1 MAFGSKNRIR
11 VQAGVEGVPQAAGEL
26 NKFRAAFDNV
36 ANSKGGRAI
45 LSGVGMGAG
54 ITAFNLLE
62 DAVRGTIG
70 AIGDGIQKAKDEQVG
85 IDRLTTS
92 LQANVRG
99 WDGNT
104 ASIEDTIAAREK
116 LAFSDG
122 EQRDSLALL
131 VTRTKDVTK
140 ALDLERTAM
149 DLARLRKIDLAQ
161 ASEIVSKVYGGNVSI
176 LSRYGIA
183 VRKGATAT
191 EALADIQAAAAG
203 QAEKFG
209 DSAEGAAQ
217 GAQIALED
225 LQEEISTN
233 FLPVVRDVSRWVRDD
248 GVPAM
253 RGFVDAL
260 DWVGASF
267 GGTKREVVA
276 FREEAER
283 TGIFWQLTGQQI
295 AGGMDA
301 IDVNSKEAAQSL
313 VDFRAGERE
322 AASAL
327 GDLAA
332 ASGDTAGEIQKDNR
346 KTQRSYS
353 ELVSFLMG
361 DYNAQFDTAM
371 GTIEAREDLHNAK
384 TDKDRVEAY
393 ANLAALGTAS
403 QKDYREWI
411 HVLERLAAGT
421 KGKVHDAYLAA
432 IRDVQALKAAAA
444 GNVKVSVTYKSPRPG
459 QASTASAT
467 GGYIPPG
474 SYGTVGEEGIEGI
487 HMLPGG
493 GAYVTSRDQY
503 TGAGGSGSPSGSPV
517 VFQVQLDGRTI
528 AEVVDRHLTYDALR
542 APRTG

>member
-26 NKFRAAFDNV
+26 NKFRAAFDGV
-36 ANSKGGRAI
+36 ANSKGGKAI

-54 ITAFNLLE
+54 ISAFNLLE
-62 DAVRGTIG
+62 GAIRSAFG

-92 LQANVRG
+92 LEANVRG

-104 ASIEDTIAAREK
+104 ASIEETIVAREK

-131 VTRTKDVTK
+131 VPLTKAGTT

-149 DLARLRKIDLAQ
+149 DLARLRKLDLAQ

-176 LSRYGIA
+176 LTRYGIA
-183 VRKGATAT
+183 VRKGSSAT
-191 EALADIQAAAAG
+191 EALAQIQAAAAG

-225 LQEEISTN
+225 LQEEISVN
-233 FLPVVRDVSRWVRDD
+233 FLPVVRDVSTWVRDE

-253 RGFVDAL
+253 RGLVEAL
-260 DWVGASF
+260 GWAGAAF

-283 TGIFWQLTGQQI
+283 TGLYWQLTGQQI
-295 AGGMDA
+295 AGGMEA
-301 IDVNSKEAAQSL
+301 IDVHSKEAAQSL

-332 ASGDTAGEIQKDNR
+332 TSEDTAGEIAKDNR
-346 KTQRSYS
+346 TIRS
-353 ELVSFLMG
+353 SFRETA
-361 DYNAQFDTAM
+361 DYLLNRYTGNFDTAM
-371 GTIEAREDLHNAK
+371 GIVEARSALYSAK
-384 TDKDRVEAY
+384 TDEDRVAAY
-393 ANLAALGTAS
+393 ADLAALGAVS
-403 QKDYREWI
+403 QKGYTQWI
-411 HVLERLAAGT
+411 AALERLAKGT
-421 KGKVHDAYLAA
+421 KGKVHDAYMAA
-432 IRDVQALKAAAA
+432 IRDIQALKAAAA
-444 GNVKVSVTYKSPRPG
+444 GNIKVQVTYKSPRPG
-459 QASTASAT
+459 QAPVANAT
-467 GGYIPPG
+467 GGYIPPDT
-474 SYGTVGEEGIEGI
+474 YGTVGEEGIEGI

-493 GAYVTSRDQY
+493 GAYVTSRDQF
-503 TGAGGSGSPSGSPV
+503 TGGRGGGRESV
-517 VFQVQLDGRTI
+517 VVHTHINLDGREI
-528 AEVVDRHLTYDALR
+528 ARVVDRHLYYEAAR
-542 APRTG
+542 APRS